1 MSEVELLYKSDFR
14 GLAGPHPLLV
24 DLRSSEPVVSCPR
37 REPPIG
43 CRAKL
48 EIL

>member
-24 DLRSSEPVVSCPR
+24 DLRSSEPR
-37 REPPIG
+37 RVLSAMGTPH
-43 CRAKL
+43 RL
-48 EIL
+48 SS